1 MEWTRTKLNGNEK
14 LRLSGQNVFLL
25 FMPLT
30 SDKRN
35 RRNMFSPSGRFFKNR
50 CSSSLRFGVLVT
62 DIFYCYK
69 DHRETFLQN
78 MGVVIWVY

>member
-1 MEWTRTKLNGNEK
+1 MNNFDFPDKY
-14 LRLSGQNVFLL
+14 VCLL

-35 RRNMFSPSGRFFKNR
+35 RRNMFSPSGR

>member
-1 MEWTRTKLNGNEK
+1 MNDFDFPDK
-14 LRLSGQNVFLL
+14 NVCLL

-35 RRNMFSPSGRFFKNR
+35 RRNMFSPSGWCVKNR
-50 CSSSLRFGVLVT
+50 CFLSLRFGVLVT